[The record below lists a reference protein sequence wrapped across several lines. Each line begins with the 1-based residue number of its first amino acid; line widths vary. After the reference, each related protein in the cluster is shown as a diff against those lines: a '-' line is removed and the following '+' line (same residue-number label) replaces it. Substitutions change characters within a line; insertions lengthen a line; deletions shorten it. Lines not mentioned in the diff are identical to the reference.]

1 MTLTASL
8 PACLQLTP
16 LPRLSVDFS
25 SYRQVS
31 GSSYSRASSIR
42 RSLDRCSMMPTDA
55 SGMCDTSSW
64 GISEELSSSG
74 SGLVGCASLQLQQQ
88 LPTHA
93 VGEVTDSLGL
103 GQLSEG
109 VGFIDDVI
117 DETHLL
123 QVRQSNMGVLSLSG
137 TGAVVSAVP
146 CKCEA
151 MHVSSCSHLC

>member
-1 MTLTASL
+1 
-8 PACLQLTP
+8 
-16 LPRLSVDFS
+16 
-25 SYRQVS
+25 
-31 GSSYSRASSIR
+31 
-42 RSLDRCSMMPTDA
+42 MMPTVA
-55 SGMCDTSSW
+55 SGMCDSSSW

-117 DETHLL
+117 NETHLL
-123 QVRQSNMGVLSLSG
+123 QVRQTEHQGAQLVAC
-137 TGAVVSAVP
+137 TAAVVSAVHA
-146 CKCEA
+146 CMERQSHQL
-151 MHVSSCSHLC
+151 MVSDRNEPVSTSVVHHHPPHCTCPPHALS